1 MAILKKCIYILL
13 FSLPLIGAISCG
25 IRFEREREDN
35 GAQQTAMPLTS
46 GRQVKATIF
55 DDTDIDIYQ
64 IHPGQRPFKGWQ
76 ELLDQQ
82 QDVVLSVSVSHD
94 RNIDLM
100 IRVLRGNRT
109 VKIIDDSPKFW
120 DSRGE
125 EGIVNLH
132 FPAQEIEEGR
142 VFLQVEL
149 AALDDAYSSAGEWSY
164 TIRMNLSPAGADEER
179 EPNDKPVQAT
189 PVSPDLLARGY
200 FDPASNLLNTQDASR
215 ESDWFSFE
223 IPDIPDIGE
232 HHIIHVSLTTVP
244 NMDSR
249 LSRYDELGYLIRTA
263 DSNGIGEMERLMSI
277 GLVPGSYFIRIDTNS
292 AAQKNMKVGYLLR
305 IDLSEENNSE
315 YEPND
320 RYIFAND
327 VEFSSDL
334 YGYFNPLEDIDWF
347 QINVYE
353 PEPQVLSIRISPT
366 EDIDPVIEF
375 YGAGET
381 LIRTA
386 NDRGVDEGE
395 IIKNIGVDEGIY
407 YIKVY
412 NQNPERDNPE
422 KRYTLLIEK
431 NPWQEDEEFEVN
443 DFLEDANSIVFNG
456 LKRGYVTPL
465 GDRDVFMFTI
475 EPAAGESTRGETRVD
490 SLEAVEVTLELS
502 PCVLLDIA
510 MRIYDE
516 NGVFIEEINNN
527 PAEEGEKETLY
538 LDPGRYYVEVM
549 SMNQR
554 ENARDAYILRIY

>member
-1 MAILKKCIYILL
+1 MNILKKYICILL
-13 FSLPLIGAISCG
+13 FSLPLVGSVSCG

-35 GAQQTAMPLTS
+35 GTQQTAMLLTS
-46 GRQVKATIF
+46 GRQVKATMF
-55 DDTDIDIYQ
+55 DDSDIDIYQ

-82 QDVVLSVSVSHD
+82 QDVSLSVSLSHD
-94 RNIDLM
+94 RDIDLM
-100 IRVLRGNRT
+100 IRVLRVNRT
-109 VKIIDDSPKFW
+109 VKIIDDSPNFW
-120 DSRGE
+120 ETHGE

-142 VFLQVEL
+142 IFLQVEQVTRDN
-149 AALDDAYSSAGEWSY
+149 AIPYAGERNY
-164 TIRMNLSPAGADEER
+164 TIRMNLSEAEEDEER

-189 PVSPDLLARGY
+189 PVSQDLLARGY
-200 FDPASNLLNTQDASR
+200 FDPAGNLLNTQDDGR
-215 ESDWFSFE
+215 EADWFSFE
-223 IPDIPDIGE
+223 IPDVGE
-232 HHIIHVSLTTVP
+232 RQIVHISLTAVP
-244 NMDSR
+244 NIDSR
-249 LSRYDELGYLIRTA
+249 LSLYDELGYLIRTA
-263 DSNGIGEMERLMSI
+263 DSNDIGEMERLMSI
-277 GLVPGSYFIRIDTNS
+277 GLVPGSYFIRIDTNGV
-292 AAQKNMKVGYLLR
+292 AQKNMKVGYLLR
-305 IDLSEENNSE
+305 IDLGDEENSE

-327 VEFSSDL
+327 VDFSSDL

-366 EDIDPVIEF
+366 EDIDPVIEL
-375 YGAGET
+375 YGTGET

-422 KRYTLLIEK
+422 RQYTLLIEK

-443 DFLEDANSIVFNG
+443 DFLEDANVIVFNG

-465 GDRDVFMFTI
+465 GDRDVFMFTV
-475 EPAAGESTRGETRVD
+475 EQAASAGAEAD
-490 SLEAVEVTLELS
+490 EAVEVTLELS

-516 NGVFIEEINNN
+516 YGVFIEEINNN
-527 PAEEGEKETLY
+527 PAEEGEKETLF